1 MCSNIGSGP
10 FSFSAVMVAQIWYTP
25 LARQNN
31 DLLRFFLVTKY
42 AVQQSIMKQIQLI
55 TLLAQLKGRVKRDY

>member
-1 MCSNIGSGP
+1 
-10 FSFSAVMVAQIWYTP
+10 MVAQIWYTP